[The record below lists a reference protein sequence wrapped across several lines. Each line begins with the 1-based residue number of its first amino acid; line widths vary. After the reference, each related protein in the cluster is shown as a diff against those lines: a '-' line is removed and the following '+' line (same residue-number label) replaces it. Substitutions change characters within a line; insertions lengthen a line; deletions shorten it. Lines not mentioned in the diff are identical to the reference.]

1 MLRMGDGS
9 GNGGVDKDDFM
20 ELMRELGLW
29 VNIYPK
35 TQTTPKSMELASK
48 PKMETK

>member
-1 MLRMGDGS
+1 VTTYEVSEMLRMGDGS

-29 VNIYPK
+29 GKNLP
-35 TQTTPKSMELASK
+35 
-48 PKMETK
+48 